1 VRNAKDLASYGVE
14 TLGRIDME
22 RKEGIGSQ
30 RVTSK
35 LIFYGMVATG
45 LVAAYLMH
53 KRGDSLVM
61 IARRVVTNP
70 VGSLVEEVENK
81 V

>member
-1 VRNAKDLASYGVE
+1 ME
-14 TLGRIDME
+14 QEERIGTRSTM
-22 RKEGIGSQ
+22 
-30 RVTSK
+30 SK

-53 KRGDSLVM
+53 KRGESLVT
-61 IARRVVTNP
+61 IAKNVVTNP
-70 VGSLVEEVENK
+70 VGSLVEEVKNK

>member
-1 VRNAKDLASYGVE
+1 
-14 TLGRIDME
+14 ME
-22 RKEGIGSQ
+22 REEQRIGTESM
-30 RVTSK
+30 TNK

-53 KRGDSLVM
+53 KRGESLVT

-70 VGSLVEEVENK
+70 VGSLVAEVK
-81 V
+81 DRV

>member
-1 VRNAKDLASYGVE
+1 ME
-14 TLGRIDME
+14 QEERIGTQSTM
-22 RKEGIGSQ
+22 
-30 RVTSK
+30 SK

-53 KRGDSLVM
+53 KRGESLVT
-61 IARRVVTNP
+61 IAKNVVTNP
-70 VGSLVEEVENK
+70 VGSLVAEVENK